1 MTSVAFSGLTK
12 SYRGTPALDD
22 LTLAV
27 RADSLTV
34 LCGPPQS
41 GKSVLLRLLVGLE
54 KTDSGQIV
62 VDGQDVTK
70 LPPGGRRIGYVPQS
84 FALYPHL
91 TVYENIAYPMRLQGA
106 RHADIAAK
114 VERAVQLLSIGHLL
128 KKRPDQL
135 SGGEKQRVAIARGLL
150 KDAQIFVLDDPLVG
164 LDYKLRE
171 RLMDD
176 LRTMRRE
183 LGATFLYATS
193 DALEALTMA
202 EDIVVMDRG
211 RVVEHAPVER
221 LYHEPQHLRSMELV
235 GFPGSNL
242 LPGRID
248 AGICVTPIGR
258 FAVTPDATA
267 PDATTSANGAE
278 VIVGLRPEAVE
289 LQPAGAGQLGGQ
301 ATVSLVEDLGGE
313 QVVYL
318 ETGGLTLVTCLSVGR
333 GETPAYGQTV
343 AYRFDPAA
351 AVIFDL
357 QSSRRVGRGCFEGQ
371 EKIRH
376 A

>member
-22 LTLAV
+22 LSLTV

-91 TVYENIAYPMRLQGA
+91 TVFENIAYPMRLQGA
-106 RHADIAAK
+106 RSADIAAK

-211 RVVEHAPVER
+211 RVVEHAAVER

-242 LPGRID
+242 LPGRIE
-248 AGICVTPIGR
+248 GGRCVTPIGR
-258 FAVTPDATA
+258 IAVASEEVDAAHGT
-267 PDATTSANGAE
+267 D
-278 VIVGLRPEAVE
+278 VVVGLRPEAVE
-289 LQPAGAGQLGGQ
+289 LQPAGTDRLGGQ
-301 ATVSLVEDLGGE
+301 AAVSLVEDLGGE

-318 ETGGLTLVTCLSVGR
+318 ETGGLTLVTCLSVGQ

-343 AYRFDPAA
+343 SYRFDPAA
-351 AVIFDL
+351 AVIFDAR
-357 QSSRRVGRGCFEGQ
+357 SGRRLGRGCFEGQ